1 MCRQKLDVNLAMP
14 ALCYVGN
21 VVGLRVPTAN
31 SQRSWTRMECSSFH
45 VPWRTKRG
53 KIICFEGGY
62 YCFCSGIS
70 QYSIATNIHF
80 KYLWDNY
87 HVIEKRSRRIDDV
100 RKKKSDDKLPKAQ
113 QSHKEKTVLS
123 FLFYLFL
130 TSQNLSTMRFN
141 LVTATIVI
149 IISASS
155 PSVCSARRGWSPLAG
170 FPAHFE
176 HSEPPHATQE
186 SILGEKGYYV
196 KVGDREH
203 LLEAQQASRL
213 RYESQQ
219 RQKKRNNN
227 GKDGAKEV
235 GDGPIKFA
243 GFWWTSNPAFASC
256 HNNGLQRRSVTAD
269 ILPFFSTKGNRGVS
283 PNNTKKK
290 VL

>member
-113 QSHKEKTVLS
+113 QSHKEKTVFS
-123 FLFYLFL
+123 FLFYIWQAKIFPPCVSISLRL
-130 TSQNLSTMRFN
+130 LS
-141 LVTATIVI
+141 L
-149 IISASS
+149 SSS
-155 PSVCSARRGWSPLAG
+155 PPHRHLCAVLDEDGAHWLDFRLISNILNRHMRHRNRFWERRG
-170 FPAHFE
+170 
-176 HSEPPHATQE
+176 TM
-186 SILGEKGYYV
+186 
-196 KVGDREH
+196 
-203 LLEAQQASRL
+203 
-213 RYESQQ
+213 
-219 RQKKRNNN
+219 
-227 GKDGAKEV
+227 
-235 GDGPIKFA
+235 
-243 GFWWTSNPAFASC
+243 
-256 HNNGLQRRSVTAD
+256 
-269 ILPFFSTKGNRGVS
+269 
-283 PNNTKKK
+283 
-290 VL
+290 